1 MSKRAAGNRYIIAA
15 GHICLDVI
23 PTFPEKSIDESN
35 LLRPGSLNI
44 VGPSVISTGGSV
56 SNTGLALH
64 RLGFPVKLIGRV
76 GKDYFGD
83 ILLKR
88 ISQYGNGLADYISS
102 VDNEVTSYS
111 LVINPPGVDR
121 IFYHCPGANDSFN
134 ENDISDTALKNASV
148 FHFGYPP
155 VLKKIYRDGGRGLLS
170 ILKRAKSFGAITSLD
185 MALPDPSSEA
195 GKLNWTAYMEMVS
208 PYLDFF
214 MPSIEE
220 LLFMFDRDKY
230 DKLSS
235 LSGKDPII
243 RNVTRKTVN
252 NLTDKILEMGCFG
265 VFVKLGNRGA
275 YLKTGKLNNNIKE
288 SISVEWEN
296 VELYTPVFKIK
307 KVKGT
312 TGAGDTTIAGF
323 LGSLDS
329 GLGPK
334 EAVDMAVA
342 VGSSCVEESDAIS
355 GIKSWEQTRNR
366 IKKGWEKEK
375 ITENFQ

>member
-195 GKLNWTAYMEMVS
+195 GKLNWTTYMEMVS

>member
-1 MSKRAAGNRYIIAA
+1 MSKKAAGNRYIIAA

-23 PTFPEKSIDESN
+23 PTFPEKSMDELN

-102 VDNEVTSYS
+102 VSNEVTSYS

-134 ENDISDTALKNASV
+134 ENDITDTALKNASV

-155 VLKKIYRDGGRGLLS
+155 VLKKMYRDQGKGLLS

-195 GKLNWTAYMEMVS
+195 GKLNWPAYMETVS

-220 LLFMFDRDKY
+220 LLFMFDRDEY

-235 LSGKDPII
+235 LGGKDPII

-265 VFVKLGNRGA
+265 VLVKLGNRGA
-275 YLKTGKLNNNIKE
+275 YLKTGKLNNTIKE
-288 SISVEWEN
+288 SISMEWEN

-323 LGSLDS
+323 LGSLYS

-334 EAVDMAVA
+334 EAVDTAVA

-355 GIKSWEQTRNR
+355 GIKSWGRTRNR

>member
-1 MSKRAAGNRYIIAA
+1 MSKKAAGNRYIIAA

-23 PTFPEKSIDESN
+23 PTFPEKSMDELN

-102 VDNEVTSYS
+102 VSNEVTSYS

-134 ENDISDTALKNASV
+134 ENDITDTALKNAAI

-155 VLKKIYRDGGRGLLS
+155 VLKKMYRDQGKGLLS

-195 GKLNWTAYMEMVS
+195 GKLNWPAYMETVS

-220 LLFMFDRDKY
+220 LLFMFDRDEY

-235 LSGKDPII
+235 LGGKDPII

-265 VFVKLGNRGA
+265 VLVKLGNRGA
-275 YLKTGKLNNNIKE
+275 YLKTGKLNNTIKE
-288 SISVEWEN
+288 SISMEWEN

-323 LGSLDS
+323 LGSLYS

-334 EAVDMAVA
+334 EAVDTAVA

-355 GIKSWEQTRNR
+355 GIKSWGRTRNR

>member
-275 YLKTGKLNNNIKE
+275 YLKTGKLNNTIKE
-288 SISVEWEN
+288 SISMEWEN